1 MEQWCY
7 DNPDLDAFDEID
19 SRYNEFYLK
28 AKPQAVTFSNNISLI
43 QVQNT
48 SVQPI
53 PFLLSGNN
61 LKEKNI
67 SIVHVEKAQLSLYY
81 EVIIQ
86 VNDVSNLPKTLQ
98 LNAFWIDN
106 EDWCG
111 PVDSTQY
118 FIKVDQTTIRF
129 RFKHLS
135 QKFNGFFML
144 IDPGYKM
151 SGFIPDFEPDYA
163 AKEEDFRILKKK
175 RTGVL
180 KSEENGDKEP
190 IKKDD
195 VTNKQ
200 HNYHVVTDVR
210 NEPIKIQIP
219 EEETEG
225 DGWKFLLLKIGIYA
239 FVFGPFFFGMFGPGL
254 IRSCKQQK
262 EFELITLGGSRSE
275 ADQAIEDYNKCIAL
289 LNKLTNR
296 VINKFGSILIYTND
310 TSINNC
316 TVYPNINYSVF
327 EEVSLGRPMI
337 QRYKDIIEEIDFF
350 SEHMDSLGFNFW
362 LSIPGSSLKIAEL
375 NQIKAEKEFIVL
387 SFYYYSEEEKSYLK
401 KRIEKQ
407 PLRSFQYPHKSKN
420 EQLKDLDEIQCSKVI
435 LSETELKNQSIESGL
450 KALFAPRK
458 GSINSSQRFYFA
470 VYNSQTSDDEF
481 KKDVRLFVDMFLAH
495 KDTTGC
501 FVKKIPLRKFN

>member
-19 SRYNEFYLK
+19 YRYNEFYLK
-28 AKPQAVTFSNNISLI
+28 AKPQAVTFGNNISVI

-86 VNDVSNLPKTLQ
+86 VNDVNNLPKTLQ

-106 EDWCG
+106 EDWCE

-118 FIKVDQTTIRF
+118 FTKVDQTKIRF

-151 SGFIPDFEPDYA
+151 PEFIPDFEPDYA
-163 AKEEDFRILKKK
+163 VQEEDFRILKKK
-175 RTGVL
+175 ILEVL
-180 KSEENGDKEP
+180 ESVKNWNKEP
-190 IKKDD
+190 HKKEV

-200 HNYHVVTDVR
+200 HNYHVVPDVR
-210 NEPIKIQIP
+210 NEPIQIP
-219 EEETEG
+219 EEETED
-225 DGWKFLLLKIGIYA
+225 DGWKFSLLKIGIYT
-239 FVFGPFFFGMFGPGL
+239 FVIGFFFFGWFGPGL

-262 EFELITLGGSRSE
+262 EWELITLGGSRSE
-275 ADQAIEDYNKCIAL
+275 ADQSIVEYNKCIEQ
-289 LNKLTNR
+289 LNKLTNS
-296 VINKFGSILIYTND
+296 VINEFGSILIYTND
-310 TSINNC
+310 TSINYC

-337 QRYKDIIEEIDFF
+337 QRNK
-350 SEHMDSLGFNFW
+350 G
-362 LSIPGSSLKIAEL
+362 
-375 NQIKAEKEFIVL
+375 IKE
-387 SFYYYSEEEKSYLK
+387 
-401 KRIEKQ
+401 
-407 PLRSFQYPHKSKN
+407 
-420 EQLKDLDEIQCSKVI
+420 
-435 LSETELKNQSIESGL
+435 
-450 KALFAPRK
+450 
-458 GSINSSQRFYFA
+458 
-470 VYNSQTSDDEF
+470 
-481 KKDVRLFVDMFLAH
+481 
-495 KDTTGC
+495 
-501 FVKKIPLRKFN
+501 